1 MDLCL
6 GHKIGIDEIPL
17 AVNIDVQR
25 VIEGRLLFQ
34 ANSGGGKSYALRKF
48 CEVTH
53 GKVQQIILDVEGEF
67 SSLREKF
74 DYILVGK
81 DGDIPVNLRAS
92 ELLAKRL
99 LELNTSAIIDLYELK
114 HHERKRFVKNFL
126 DSLMQLPKELWHPCL
141 IIIDEC
147 LSEDTEILTENGW
160 KKFFE
165 IQIGENALSY
175 NKDKNLFEFNP
186 IEAILIKKFNGKI
199 NQLYNQDSI
208 DALVTDEH
216 RVLCSTRTTSSKK
229 KDGIRGHKMS
239 DLKFLRAKN
248 LPTSFNIPICGKYVN
263 NTLLSI
269 NDDLIKIIGWI
280 LTDGWRHNF
289 KRGSHIYEISQAK
302 KQNIKEFS
310 DTIKR
315 RFPESSI
322 YKRKRKNR
330 FILNHKTKKLQPDYT
345 FYLGKKATVE
355 LDELLNGEPHRIP
368 RKILNNCSIRQL
380 KILFNSMVQGDG
392 TIQVSKN
399 GFQKIVFFAGLDKL
413 LADDFQELSVRLGF
427 SSIINQK
434 KSNNIIVMTSLKRKN
449 ATVRTK
455 KAVYYNGKIWDITI
469 KNHAFLVRRN
479 GKPFVTGNCH
489 IFAPES
495 KSGEAES
502 LDSVKDL
509 ATRGRK
515 RGFAL
520 VAATQ
525 RLSKLSKDVVA
536 ELNTKLIGRSSL
548 DVDMKRSAF
557 ELGFTD
563 KNDILSLRTLNKGE
577 FYAFGPALTNVVTKI
592 KVDKVV
598 TKHPEA
604 GSTYQKI
611 KSAPAEKVKR
621 VLEKLKDLP
630 IEAEEE
636 LRTMDDL
643 RRKVTELQRENT
655 TLKHQ
660 KPVEQKQVIDKEL
673 LNKYY
678 ESGFNKGIKQTN
690 DRLPKIIP
698 YIKSSIRVVENIRKQ
713 NEQDLKKLFEDL
725 SYLQGSVE
733 SLNNPIIPIQPVSI
747 HLPYGLPNSK
757 EAKQTEDK
765 NLQPE
770 PVQSQP
776 ETKLREGA
784 MRMLKAVAMYHP
796 TQISKNQVATLS
808 GFSAGGGTF
817 LTYISELKRAGWIYI
832 QGDNISI
839 TDEGLAN
846 AGQVEP
852 LSTNSNTLI
861 EMWCGKF
868 REGVGKMLRVITS
881 YYPDGILKEE
891 LAEKT
896 GFSVEGGTFLTYLSE
911 LKRNGLIEISSD
923 MAKATKELFP

>member
-380 KILFNSMVQGDG
+380 KILFNSMVQGD
-392 TIQVSKN
+392 
-399 GFQKIVFFAGLDKL
+399 
-413 LADDFQELSVRLGF
+413 
-427 SSIINQK
+427 
-434 KSNNIIVMTSLKRKN
+434 
-449 ATVRTK
+449 
-455 KAVYYNGKIWDITI
+455 ITI

-502 LDSVKDL
+502 LDAVKDL

-515 RGFAL
+515 RGFSL

-548 DVDMKRSAF
+548 DVDMKRAAF

-563 KNDILSLRTLNKGE
+563 KSDILSLRTLNKGE

-698 YIKSSIRVVENIRKQ
+698 YIKSSIRV
-713 NEQDLKKLFEDL
+713 DDF
-725 SYLQGSVE
+725 
-733 SLNNPIIPIQPVSI
+733 
-747 HLPYGLPNSK
+747 
-757 EAKQTEDK
+757 
-765 NLQPE
+765 
-770 PVQSQP
+770 
-776 ETKLREGA
+776 
-784 MRMLKAVAMYHP
+784 M
-796 TQISKNQVATLS
+796 
-808 GFSAGGGTF
+808 
-817 LTYISELKRAGWIYI
+817 
-832 QGDNISI
+832 
-839 TDEGLAN
+839 
-846 AGQVEP
+846 
-852 LSTNSNTLI
+852 
-861 EMWCGKF
+861 
-868 REGVGKMLRVITS
+868 
-881 YYPDGILKEE
+881 
-891 LAEKT
+891 
-896 GFSVEGGTFLTYLSE
+896 
-911 LKRNGLIEISSD
+911 
-923 MAKATKELFP
+923 